1 MEEHGFAAWAKK
13 TWAKLKRK
21 ESFYAADISACL
33 LGILSPRLLDVWE
46 SMTAKRIVF
55 FAVIILEILMLL
67 IPALDCWA
75 AAFRDAAPDDAAE
88 QKARRTVY
96 FHLFFAAALVL
107 LLIWVAA
114 SIN

>member
-13 TWAKLKRK
+13 AWVKLKRK

-33 LGILSPRLLDVWE
+33 LAMLFPHLLDVWE

-55 FAVIILEILMLL
+55 FAVAILIILMLL

-96 FHLFFAAALVL
+96 FHLFFAAAFVL